1 MPLEKGGRADKKGD
15 QYETN
20 CIIYEILK
28 VLNEINYSVVVEALG
43 TDEIGTDILIT
54 TFEGIKEHQQCKARN
69 ASKISWGISD
79 LKAKDILSAWKI
91 QLNRNDDRKVALVS
105 PMECSFLV
113 DLNDRAHNTS
123 GKAEDFYNIQIL
135 ESSKEFRKFYES
147 FCKEMGVDIKKNED
161 VLKSIDYLQRI
172 YYKRMSEYELQ
183 ELINQSIQFLFI
195 SERSAVYNAFVSFVV
210 TKDILGKEI
219 TQSMLYDY
227 LKNQKIEFRLRDGDD
242 RISPRIE
249 EINYEYRETFK
260 PLQGGL
266 IDREEFNSCINAIE
280 KEKPFIISGNAGY
293 GKSGCT
299 EEILNYCERK
309 NIPYIAIKL
318 DRRIPKGNCEK
329 WGQELGLPGSVA
341 YAIHCISKNEKAV
354 IVLDQLDAL
363 RWTQANSSEAI
374 SICMELIRQVKYL
387 NREREKKIIIVF
399 VCRSYDLE
407 NDNHIGSL
415 FKQEGS
421 KESDWTIVNIGNF
434 DENTVR
440 KIIGEEYKNLSIK
453 LKMLLSIPSNIYIW
467 QHLEKEQSY
476 SDCLTTSHLIENWF
490 QQICR
495 KSIAAGLHEK
505 SVIEFYIQHGNF
517 EKIISNVET
526 LNEEQIK
533 SVLEMAIPYMVSDEY
548 RELAKTIILSCINS
562 NIDLEFPVIQIFDKE
577 YIKLEDDR
585 TFLHEVMSSKISKRI
600 VWLFVHYLEENALSI
615 VDYTDIIIKLCEN
628 ILQMEMDELWGIE
641 EELSKLIISLYD
653 ETANSEKGTNKL
665 IAEKCLDL
673 WDIMFERQLGSVRE
687 ISMKL
692 MER

>member
-183 ELINQSIQFLFI
+183 ELINQSIQFLF
-195 SERSAVYNAFVSFVV
+195 
-210 TKDILGKEI
+210 
-219 TQSMLYDY
+219 
-227 LKNQKIEFRLRDGDD
+227 
-242 RISPRIE
+242 
-249 EINYEYRETFK
+249 
-260 PLQGGL
+260 
-266 IDREEFNSCINAIE
+266 
-280 KEKPFIISGNAGY
+280 
-293 GKSGCT
+293 
-299 EEILNYCERK
+299 
-309 NIPYIAIKL
+309 
-318 DRRIPKGNCEK
+318 
-329 WGQELGLPGSVA
+329 
-341 YAIHCISKNEKAV
+341 
-354 IVLDQLDAL
+354 
-363 RWTQANSSEAI
+363 
-374 SICMELIRQVKYL
+374 
-387 NREREKKIIIVF
+387 
-399 VCRSYDLE
+399 
-407 NDNHIGSL
+407 
-415 FKQEGS
+415 
-421 KESDWTIVNIGNF
+421 
-434 DENTVR
+434 
-440 KIIGEEYKNLSIK
+440 
-453 LKMLLSIPSNIYIW
+453 KMLLSIPSNIYIW